1 MRRILKGSFPLVILF
16 AILLLFSCKGKEKK
30 AEIKEETTKYTCPM
44 HPQIVKD
51 APGSCPIC
59 GMDLV
64 AMQSN
69 HGHGTA
75 NDSLAA
81 LVKPTNEII
90 LANIKTV
97 KPQTGS
103 RFDESAV
110 KGVINYNTNNQNSVS
125 SRVSG
130 RIEHLYVKYN
140 YQPVSKGQKLMDIY
154 SPDLANAQQELLFLK
169 SSDETVLLESAKKKL
184 RLLGATEQQINQVL
198 KTGKVDYRVSIY
210 SPYSGYVSEVQG
222 ASSQASAPSAA
233 GSTTITSESS
243 GGSSSMGGMGGS
255 GSSPSSSAMPASTPN
270 VASSSPLLLREG
282 QYVSVGQKLFGLVS
296 ANTVWAEFYARPD
309 QLEKFKR
316 GTMVQ
321 IQSIDDQSKR
331 SRVPVALIQPYYNE
345 GSNYSIVRASIPNGN
360 KLWKVGEL
368 VNVGS
373 ENTRKMGNWLP
384 RKAVLQL
391 GSKYVVFVKEANAF
405 KPAYATVKGISGD
418 WVDVGNSVQQEQEVA
433 DNAWFL
439 VDSESFITVQ
449 EPQK

>member
-1 MRRILKGSFPLVILF
+1 MKRILKGSFPLVILF
-16 AILLLFSCKGKEKK
+16 AILLLFSCKGNEKK
-30 AEIKEETTKYTCPM
+30 AAAKEEATKYTCPM

-64 AMQSN
+64 PMQSN
-69 HGHGTA
+69 HGHA
-75 NDSLAA
+75 AADDSLAA

-130 RIEHLYVKYN
+130 RIERLYVKYN

-169 SSDETVLLESAKKKL
+169 SSGETALLESAKKKL
-184 RLLGATEQQINQVL
+184 RLLGANEQQINQVL
-198 KTGKVDYRVSIY
+198 KTGKVDYTVSIY
-210 SPYSGYVSEVQG
+210 SPYSGYVSEAQG
-222 ASSQASAPSAA
+222 AASQASAPAA

-255 GSSPSSSAMPASTPN
+255 GSSASSAAMPASTPN

-296 ANTVWAEFYARPD
+296 ASTVWAEFYARPD

-321 IQSIDDQSKR
+321 IQSIDNESKR
-331 SRVPVALIQPYYNE
+331 SRVPVTLIQPYYNE
-345 GSNYSIVRASIPNGN
+345 GSNYSLVRASISNGN
-360 KLWKVGEL
+360 MLWKVGEL

-391 GSKYVVFVKEANAF
+391 GSKYVVFVKDGNAF
-405 KPAYATVKGISGD
+405 KPAYASVKAISGD
-418 WVDVGNSVQQEQEVA
+418 WVDIGNSIPQEQEVA
-433 DNAWFL
+433 ENAWFL

>member
-1 MRRILKGSFPLVILF
+1 MKGSFPIVILF
-16 AILLLFSCKGKEKK
+16 SILLLFSCNRNEKK
-30 AEIKEETTKYTCPM
+30 TEATAEATKYTCPM

-64 AMQSN
+64 PMQSN
-69 HGHGTA
+69 HAHETA

-90 LANIKTV
+90 LADIKTV
-97 KPQTGS
+97 RPQTGS

-110 KGVINYNTNNQNSVS
+110 KGVINYNTNNQNTVS

-130 RIEHLYVKYN
+130 RVERLYIKYN

-169 SSDETVLLESAKKKL
+169 NAGESALLESAKKKL
-184 RLLGATEQQINQVL
+184 RLLGATDQQISQVL
-198 KTGKVDYRVSIY
+198 KTGKVDYTISIY
-210 SPYSGYVSEVQG
+210 SPYSGYISEAQS
-222 ASSQASAPSAA
+222 ASSQASAPSAV
-233 GSTTITSESS
+233 GSTTITSEAS

-255 GSSPSSSAMPASTPN
+255 GSTPSAMPASTPN
-270 VASSSPLLLREG
+270 VASNSPLLLREG

-316 GTMVQ
+316 GIMVQ
-321 IQSIDDQSKR
+321 VHSIDNASKR
-331 SRVPVALIQPYYNE
+331 TRVPVTLIQPYYNE

-360 KLWKVGEL
+360 KQWKVGEL

-373 ENTRKMGNWLP
+373 ENTRKIGNWLP

-391 GSKYVVFVKEANAF
+391 GTKYVVFVKDGNSF
-405 KPAYATVKGISGD
+405 KPAYVSVKAISGD
-418 WVDVGNSVQQEQEVA
+418 WVDIGNSINKNQEVA
-433 DNAWFL
+433 ENAWFL